1 MGQVNKI
8 MASQKNNVPRYALG
22 WICEAV
28 AYWIFVIVMLDSI
41 YGFNWWLVDRPYRFG
56 WICIVYAIKN
66 FLFLILLPFMHKR
79 AKEYYILEEHK
90 RFPVVDIITYL
101 MLIVFWIV
109 SAIYAY
115 DRRPTVEKFTDPDW
129 IKRYQEWTKN
139 IYILPVVKLCL
150 DFVLVIIARLRY
162 PISVTGL
169 AGGAFIWMDLQYL
182 FVYLFITG
190 KVNWENYFTVFVWI
204 FMASIIALIGA
215 LCILCGVIAMI
226 VKGGEK
232 IIAQVSMMAVLAVMI
247 ILFFVWECIIGDA
260 KNKNKDVNY
269 MLLVCVILYTIF
281 HASQTFIFWRGVTYF
296 PDANANNM

>member
-1 MGQVNKI
+1 
-8 MASQKNNVPRYALG
+8 
-22 WICEAV
+22 
-28 AYWIFVIVMLDSI
+28 
-41 YGFNWWLVDRPYRFG
+41 
-56 WICIVYAIKN
+56 
-66 FLFLILLPFMHKR
+66 MHKR
-79 AKEYYILEEHK
+79 AKEYYILDEHK

-101 MLIVFWIV
+101 MLIIFWIV

-115 DRRPTVEKFTDPDW
+115 DRRLTPEKFTDPDW
-129 IKRYQEWTKN
+129 IKRYQDWTNN

-169 AGGAFIWMDLQYL
+169 GGGAFIWMDLQYL

-190 KVNWENYFTVFVWI
+190 KVNWENYFIVFVWI

-247 ILFFVWECIIGDA
+247 ILFFV
-260 KNKNKDVNY
+260 
-269 MLLVCVILYTIF
+269 
-281 HASQTFIFWRGVTYF
+281 
-296 PDANANNM
+296 